1 MTKNGGRIW
10 PYLTGRTLWW
20 TPGGGTGAFL
30 NAIPMRGDMRMETW
44 AMRIS
49 VQRRL
54 GLPLDVACQ
63 AVSVG
68 KKTRNKKTH
77 DEFGDAA
84 VNVPDIRQIRAFLV
98 LRYISPVVTS
108 RLAVRP
114 WMVRRSSASS
124 VENHPTPVTGSE
136 RAQPQEVPNRANSA
150 RLAAPLA

>member
-68 KKTRNKKTH
+68 KKTRNKKT
-77 DEFGDAA
+77 
-84 VNVPDIRQIRAFLV
+84 RR
-98 LRYISPVVTS
+98 
-108 RLAVRP
+108 
-114 WMVRRSSASS
+114 VRRCCCQCS
-124 VENHPTPVTGSE
+124 
-136 RAQPQEVPNRANSA
+136 
-150 RLAAPLA
+150 